1 MNSKDFD
8 REFDLENVINVIAL
22 EDKELLDRLA
32 ND

>member
-1 MNSKDFD
+1 MNSNDFD
-8 REFDLENVINVIAL
+8 REFDLENAINVIAL

>member
-1 MNSKDFD
+1 MNSIEFD